1 MEAADRRLR
10 DGRRAHRAH
19 GHRGHAGRELQRRA
33 GRRHPAGRGRAAHTP
48 AGEAALSRDGSG
60 GRALRAAL
68 PAAGRGRS
76 RDHPG
81 DLRARLPRSPSD
93 ETAAAVLRRALG
105 AGDLMERLP
114 VLPLGQLVV
123 YPHVVLP
130 LALTDPKA
138 VQLIDEII
146 QGEKRLLLGV
156 VRSMGGME
164 PPEGAVMNTLPH
176 QLYDVGTL
184 GTIVRML
191 KLGDGSVRVMVQG
204 LEGARLNNIA
214 QGEKWLMADSEPLQ
228 ENTLEDART
237 EALKRTTIAQFSR
250 VIDIAP
256 YLGAE
261 LHEALA
267 GITEDGK
274 LADFIAANLDLAL
287 PAKAE
292 LLAIDD
298 VTHRLERLGE
308 FLVQELQVLEVGTQI
323 QEKVKSRLDQNQREY
338 VLREQLQVIRQEL
351 GEGEGDDELEELAKR
366 LDEAQLSAEAKKV
379 ADRELKRLRQMSP
392 QSAEYQVARTYLDVF
407 ATLPWGR
414 VTQDQL
420 DLKAAREILD
430 RDHYDLKTVK
440 ERILE
445 YLAVRTLNPNARGS
459 ILCFVG
465 PPGVGKT
472 SLGQSIAESLGRKFT
487 RVSLGGVR
495 DEAEIKGHRR
505 TYVGA
510 IPGRIIH
517 ALQRCETRTPVLM
530 LEVLD
535 PAQNST
541 FVDHYLEVPFDLSGV
556 MFIATANSTLP
567 IPDPLLDRMEQ
578 LTLVGYTPSE
588 KLQIAKRYLLP
599 RQLKETGLGKAE
611 ESERAHVGDGAL
623 ERLIGEYT
631 REAGVRQLERE
642 IQGVLRKAALEVV
655 EGGAKM
661 VRVSSKNLEKYAGQ
675 PKVQSEVAGRAP
687 EIGVATGLAWTPVG
701 GDIMFIEAIRMP
713 GKGQITLTGQLGDVM
728 KESAQA
734 AWSLLRAR
742 ASALGI
748 PLDAFTQSDVHL
760 HVPAG
765 GVPKDGPSAGI
776 TIAAA
781 LASLL
786 CRRPARHDV
795 AMTGELTLRGR
806 VLPIGGLKEKLT
818 AAARAGVT
826 SVLVPARNKSDLIDL
841 PEEVRKLLD
850 IKLVETIDD
859 VLDLALL
866 DAPPA
871 DDRRGDRRS
880 GGIRVVTPPSGPPA
894 PPAPPP
900 PGEARR

>member
-1 MEAADRRLR
+1 MD
-10 DGRRAHRAH
+10 
-19 GHRGHAGRELQRRA
+19 
-33 GRRHPAGRGRAAHTP
+33 
-48 AGEAALSRDGSG
+48 
-60 GRALRAAL
+60 
-68 PAAGRGRS
+68 
-76 RDHPG
+76 
-81 DLRARLPRSPSD
+81 
-93 ETAAAVLRRALG
+93 
-105 AGDLMERLP
+105 RLP
-114 VLPLGQLVV
+114 VLPFGRIVV

-130 LALTDPKA
+130 MALTDPHA
-138 VQLIDEII
+138 VQLIDEVV
-146 QGEKRLLLGV
+146 QGNKRLLLGV
-156 VRSMGGME
+156 VRPLGGTE
-164 PPEGAVMNTLPH
+164 RPEGAVM
-176 QLYDVGTL
+176 QARADELYEVGTL
-184 GTIVRML
+184 GTVVRML

-204 LEGARLNNIA
+204 LERARLVEITPDA
-214 QGEKWLMADSEPLQ
+214 HWLVAGYQSLP
-228 ENTLEDART
+228 NTVIEDART
-237 EALKRTTIAQFSR
+237 EALKRTVHAQFSR

-256 YLGAE
+256 YLGEE
-261 LHEALA
+261 LHEVLV
-267 GITEDGK
+267 GIGDAGK
-274 LADFIAANLDLAL
+274 LADFVAANLDLAL

-292 LLAIDD
+292 LLALDD
-298 VTHRLERLGE
+298 VNRRLERLAELLG
-308 FLVQELQVLEVGTQI
+308 QELQVLEVGSQI
-323 QEKVKSRLDQNQREY
+323 QEKVRTRLDQNQREY
-338 VLREQLQVIRQEL
+338 VLREQLRVIRQEL
-351 GEGEGDDELEELAKR
+351 GEEEGEDELTELTGR
-366 LDEAQLSAEAKKV
+366 LETVGLHDEAKKV
-379 ADRELKRLRQMSP
+379 VDRELKRLRQMSP
-392 QSAEYQVARTYLDVF
+392 QSAEYHVARTYLEVI
-407 ATLPWGR
+407 ASLPWSR
-414 VTQDQL
+414 TSEDRL
-420 DLKAAREILD
+420 DLKAARDILD

-445 YLAVRTLNPNARGS
+445 YLAVRTLNPAARGG

-472 SLGQSIAESLGRKFT
+472 SLGQSIAEALGRRFT

-495 DEAEIKGHRR
+495 DEAEVRGHRR

-510 IPGRIIH
+510 LPGRIIH
-517 ALQRCETRTPVLM
+517 A
-530 LEVLD
+530 
-535 PAQNST
+535 
-541 FVDHYLEVPFDLSGV
+541 
-556 MFIATANSTLP
+556 
-567 IPDPLLDRMEQ
+567 PLLDRMEV
-578 LTLVGYTPSE
+578 LTLPGYTPGE
-588 KLQIAKRYLLP
+588 KLAIAKRYLLP
-599 RQLKETGLGKAE
+599 RQLKETGLQM
-611 ESERAHVGDGAL
+611 ERASVADGAL

-655 EGGAKM
+655 EGGARA
-661 VRVSSKNLEKYAGQ
+661 VRISSKNLEKYAGQ

-687 EIGVATGLAWTPVG
+687 EIGVATGLAWTPAG

-806 VLPIGGLKEKLT
+806 VLPIGGLKAKLT

-826 SVLVPARNKSDLIDL
+826 RVLVPERNKNDLIDL
-841 PEEVRKLLD
+841 PEEVQKLLD

-859 VLDLALL
+859 VLALALL
-866 DAPPA
+866 DPPPE
-871 DDRRGDRRS
+871 RRP
-880 GGIRVVTPPSGPPA
+880 GGIRVVTPPGPPA
-894 PPAPPP
+894 PPPP

>member
-1 MEAADRRLR
+1 
-10 DGRRAHRAH
+10 
-19 GHRGHAGRELQRRA
+19 
-33 GRRHPAGRGRAAHTP
+33 
-48 AGEAALSRDGSG
+48 
-60 GRALRAAL
+60 
-68 PAAGRGRS
+68 
-76 RDHPG
+76 
-81 DLRARLPRSPSD
+81 
-93 ETAAAVLRRALG
+93 V
-105 AGDLMERLP
+105 ERLP

-146 QGEKRLLLGV
+146 QGDKRLLLGV
-156 VRSMGGME
+156 VKAASGME
-164 PPEGAVMNTLPH
+164 PPEGAVMATLPD

-184 GTIVRML
+184 GAVVRML

-204 LEGARLNNIA
+204 LERARLQGVE
-214 QGEKWLMADSEPLQ
+214 QGERYLMADYQPLV
-228 ENTLEDART
+228 ENLIEDART
-237 EALKRTTIAQFSR
+237 EALKRTVIAQFSR

-261 LHEALA
+261 LHEVLA
-267 GITEDGK
+267 GITDAGK

-292 LLAIDD
+292 LLAVDD
-298 VTHRLERLGE
+298 VTRRLERLAE
-308 FLVQELQVLEVGTQI
+308 FLAQELEVLEVGTQI
-323 QEKVKSRLDQNQREY
+323 QEKVKSRLEQNQREY

-351 GEGEGDDELEELAKR
+351 GEDTGDDELDELAHR
-366 LDEAQLSAEAKKV
+366 IEQAELSPEATKV

-407 ATLPWGR
+407 ATLPWTK
-414 VTQDQL
+414 VSQDRL

-430 RDHYDLKTVK
+430 RDHYDLKTIK

-445 YLAVRTLNPNARGS
+445 YLAVRTLNPEAKGS

-472 SLGQSIAESLGRKFT
+472 SLGQSIAEALGRKFT

-495 DEAEIKGHRR
+495 DEAEVRGHRR

-510 IPGRIIH
+510 IPGRILH
-517 ALQRCETRTPVLM
+517 ALQRCETRNPVLM
-530 LEVLD
+530 LDEVDKMGADVRGDPTAALLEVLD

-556 MFIATANSTLP
+556 MFIATANSLAP
-567 IPDPLLDRMEQ
+567 IPDPLLDRMEV
-578 LTLVGYTPSE
+578 LTLIGYTPSE

-599 RQLKETGLGKAE
+599 RQLKETGLG
-611 ESERAHVGDGAL
+611 ERATVADGAM
-623 ERLIGEYT
+623 ERLIAEYT

-655 EGGAKM
+655 EGKTTGVKISA
-661 VRVSSKNLEKYAGQ
+661 KNLEKYAGQ
-675 PKVQSEVAGRAP
+675 PRVQSEVAGRAP
-687 EIGVATGLAWTPVG
+687 EVGVATGLAWTPVG
-701 GDIMFIEAIRMP
+701 GDIMFIEAIRMA

-742 ASALGI
+742 AGALGI
-748 PLDAFTQSDVHL
+748 PLESFTQTDVHL

-765 GVPKDGPSAGI
+765 AVPKDGPSAGI
-776 TIAAA
+776 TIATA

-786 CRRPARHDV
+786 CNRPSRHDL

-826 SVLVPARNKSDLIDL
+826 TVLVPARNKSDLVDL
-841 PEEVRKLLD
+841 PDEVLRLLD
-850 IKLVETIDD
+850 IKQVDTIDE
-859 VLDLALL
+859 VLELALL
-866 DAPPA
+866 AP
-871 DDRRGDRRS
+871 DERTRQS
-880 GGIRVVTPPSGPPA
+880 GGFRVSAGRSE
-894 PPAPPP
+894 PP
-900 PGEARR
+900 PGPRP

>member
-1 MEAADRRLR
+1 
-10 DGRRAHRAH
+10 
-19 GHRGHAGRELQRRA
+19 
-33 GRRHPAGRGRAAHTP
+33 
-48 AGEAALSRDGSG
+48 
-60 GRALRAAL
+60 
-68 PAAGRGRS
+68 
-76 RDHPG
+76 
-81 DLRARLPRSPSD
+81 
-93 ETAAAVLRRALG
+93 
-105 AGDLMERLP
+105 
-114 VLPLGQLVV
+114 
-123 YPHVVLP
+123 
-130 LALTDPKA
+130 
-138 VQLIDEII
+138 
-146 QGEKRLLLGV
+146 
-156 VRSMGGME
+156 
-164 PPEGAVMNTLPH
+164 MNTLPH

-204 LEGARLNNIA
+204 LDRARLKDVA
-214 QGEKWLMADSEPLQ
+214 QGEKWLMAECEPLQ
-228 ENTLEDART
+228 ENLLEDART
-237 EALKRTTIAQFSR
+237 EALKRTVIAQFSR

-261 LHEALA
+261 LHEVLA
-267 GITEDGK
+267 GIAEAGK

-298 VTHRLERLGE
+298 VTRRLERLGE

-323 QEKVKSRLDQNQREY
+323 QEKVKTRLDQNQREY

-366 LDEAQLSAEAKKV
+366 LEEAQLSAEAKKV
-379 ADRELKRLRQMSP
+379 SDRELKRLRQMSP

-407 ATLPWGR
+407 AALPWSR
-414 VTQDQL
+414 VTQDRL

-430 RDHYDLKTVK
+430 RDHYDLKTIK

-445 YLAVRTLNPNARGS
+445 YLAVRTLNPAAKGS

-472 SLGQSIAESLGRKFT
+472 SLGQSIAEALGRKFT

-495 DEAEIKGHRR
+495 DEAEIRGHRR

-517 ALQRCETRTPVLM
+517 ALQRCETRSPVLM
-530 LEVLD
+530 LDEVDKMGADVRGDPTAALLEVLD

-541 FVDHYLEVPFDLSGV
+541 FVDHYLEVPFDLSAV
-556 MFIATANSTLP
+556 MFIATANSTMP

-578 LTLVGYTPSE
+578 LTLVGYTPAE
-588 KLQIAKRYLLP
+588 KLQIAKRYLMP
-599 RQLKETGLGKAE
+599 RQLKETGLGKGGGGGGANG
-611 ESERAHVGDGAL
+611 ERAHVADGAL

-655 EGGAKM
+655 EGGAKS
-661 VRVSSKNLEKYAGQ
+661 VRVTTKNLEKYAGQ

-742 ASALGI
+742 ANTLGI

-826 SVLVPARNKSDLIDL
+826 SVLVPERNKNDLIDL
-841 PEEVRKLLD
+841 PEEVQKLLD

-859 VLDLALL
+859 VLELALL
-866 DAPPA
+866 DAPA
-871 DDRRGDRRS
+871 EERRGERLS
-880 GGIRVVTPPSGPPA
+880 GGIRVVTTPPA
-894 PPAPPP
+894 SPTPTPP
-900 PGEARR
+900 PGQARR

>member
-1 MEAADRRLR
+1 MD
-10 DGRRAHRAH
+10 
-19 GHRGHAGRELQRRA
+19 
-33 GRRHPAGRGRAAHTP
+33 
-48 AGEAALSRDGSG
+48 
-60 GRALRAAL
+60 
-68 PAAGRGRS
+68 
-76 RDHPG
+76 
-81 DLRARLPRSPSD
+81 
-93 ETAAAVLRRALG
+93 
-105 AGDLMERLP
+105 RLP

-123 YPHVVLP
+123 FPHVVLP

-156 VRSMGGME
+156 VKPNGGLE
-164 PPEGAVMNTLPH
+164 PPEGAVMATMPD
-176 QLYDVGTL
+176 QLYEIGTL
-184 GTIVRML
+184 GAVVRML

-204 LEGARLNNIA
+204 IERARLSGVA
-214 QGEKWLMADSEPLQ
+214 QGERYLMADYQPLSENL
-228 ENTLEDART
+228 LEDART
-237 EALKRTTIAQFSR
+237 EALKRTVIAQFSR

-261 LHEALA
+261 LHEVLA
-267 GITEDGK
+267 GITEAGK
-274 LADFIAANLDLAL
+274 LSDFIAANLDLAL

-298 VTHRLERLGE
+298 VTRRLERLAE
-308 FLVQELQVLEVGTQI
+308 FLQQELEVLEVGTQI
-323 QEKVKSRLDQNQREY
+323 QEKVKTRLEQNQREY

-351 GEGEGDDELEELAKR
+351 GEDTGDDELDELAQR
-366 LDEAQLSAEAKKV
+366 IEQAQLSPEASKV
-379 ADRELKRLRQMSP
+379 AERELKRLRQMSP

-407 ATLPWGR
+407 ATLPWTK
-414 VTQDQL
+414 VSQDRL
-420 DLKAAREILD
+420 DLKMARDILD

-445 YLAVRTLNPNARGS
+445 YLAVRTLNPDAKGS

-472 SLGQSIAESLGRKFT
+472 SLGQSIAEALGRKFT

-495 DEAEIKGHRR
+495 DEAEVRGHRR

-510 IPGRIIH
+510 IPGRILH
-517 ALQRCETRTPVLM
+517 ALQRCETRNPVLM
-530 LEVLD
+530 LDEVDKMGADVRGDPTAALLEVLD
-535 PAQNST
+535 PAQNTT

-556 MFIATANSTLP
+556 MFIATANSLAP

-578 LTLVGYTPSE
+578 LTLIGYTPAE
-588 KLQIAKRYLLP
+588 KLQIARRYLLP
-599 RQLKETGLGKAE
+599 RQLKETGLGA
-611 ESERAHVGDGAL
+611 ERAAVADGAM
-623 ERLIGEYT
+623 ERLIAEYT

-642 IQGVLRKAALEVV
+642 VQGVLRKAALEVV
-655 EGGAKM
+655 EKKSAGVKITA
-661 VRVSSKNLEKYAGQ
+661 KNLEKYAGQ
-675 PKVQSEVAGRAP
+675 PRVQSEVAGRAP
-687 EIGVATGLAWTPVG
+687 EVGVATGLAWTPVG

-742 ASALGI
+742 AGALGI
-748 PLDAFTQSDVHL
+748 PLESFTQTDVHL

-765 GVPKDGPSAGI
+765 AVPKDGPSAGI
-776 TIAAA
+776 TIATA

-786 CRRPARHDV
+786 CNRPSRHDL

-826 SVLVPARNKSDLIDL
+826 TVLVPARNKSDLVDL
-841 PEEVRKLLD
+841 PDEVARLLD
-850 IKLVETIDD
+850 IRQVDTIDE
-859 VLDLALL
+859 VLELALL
-866 DAPPA
+866 AP
-871 DDRRGDRRS
+871 DERSRLS
-880 GGIRVVTPPSGPPA
+880 GGVRVIADRPPQSG
-894 PPAPPP
+894 
-900 PGEARR
+900 ARP